1 MRRAT
6 ALRVRAAQP
15 AGSGEAVGGRSG
27 RVPVVQE
34 AFANTAKHAVCA
46 KATVTVEYGTDVVA
60 EASPS
65 ARSNATPAGPRR
77 RPRSL
82 PA

>member
-1 MRRAT
+1 MVKHT
-6 ALRVRAAQP
+6 
-15 AGSGEAVGGRSG
+15 VG
-27 RVPVVQE
+27 
-34 AFANTAKHAVCA
+34 A

-82 PA
+82 PT